1 MLASMGIQPPK
12 QSPHKPKSTHQ
23 SQANDPAILQTLPPN
38 YLILEAMFKALC
50 TVYDMSRRRGL
61 RTTFEKLKPA
71 IEQAC
76 GRRFT
81 LDHLAQLVSL
91 LEHEIMLEWIRLPV
105 APMSARTQPQLLI
118 TLVNNNEKP
127 PYALILRKSMISYIR
142 SAYVAY
148 LKRIAREAVA
158 AGDVET
164 AESVTLVPSPLPLL
178 VTEFRQG
185 FVESKEARL
194 PMGFLPP
201 SPIQEQASAHVFF
214 QKNAKVINVANN
226 TNSRGNNATDAHIVG
241 SNTIVAGVSSVHA
254 SKIDAERQQ
263 ETKTKSGDAVLEND
277 LVIFQKRRLSFQT
290 DAGKGEEQPSAT
302 DDTHIATTSAAAA
315 GNDNSSTVNNASKQ
329 QQSVEFTGG
338 GIIFSQED
346 FALLA
351 TLPEELRRRSLDGTI
366 SLESIRKLDIC
377 AEQIRRLSGT
387 KAIEM
392 RRQKAALAALPKMFS
407 RLERIF
413 GSSGPRAMK
422 LKDFMKRA
430 KGELETE
437 SEIEEALKSLVAI
450 VPEYVELKAYGGC
463 GTPAV
468 WVNRGADKRSVSQKV
483 KVAAAKRMEM
493 KL

>member
-12 QSPHKPKSTHQ
+12 QSPRKSKSTHQ
-23 SQANDPAILQTLPPN
+23 SQANDPVMLQTLPPN
-38 YLILEAMFKALC
+38 YLTLEAMFKALC

-76 GRRFT
+76 SRRFT

-91 LEHEIMLEWIRLPV
+91 LEHEILLEWIRLPV
-105 APMSARTQPQLLI
+105 APLSARTQPQLLI

-127 PYALILRKSMISYIR
+127 PYALILRKSMVSHIR

-148 LKRIAREAVA
+148 LNRTAQEAVA
-158 AGDVET
+158 AGDEET
-164 AESVTLVPSPLPLL
+164 AESVETLVSPPLPLL
-178 VTEFRQG
+178 ITEFRQG
-185 FVESKEARL
+185 FLESKEARL

-201 SPIQEQASAHVFF
+201 SPIQEQASAHIFF

-226 TNSRGNNATDAHIVG
+226 ATNRGNTTTAHLASSTPRI
-241 SNTIVAGVSSVHA
+241 AGASSVHVEIHQEA
-254 SKIDAERQQ
+254 KKKSDDAI
-263 ETKTKSGDAVLEND
+263 LEKD
-277 LVIFQKRRLSFQT
+277 LVIVQKRRLSFKT
-290 DAGKGEEQPSAT
+290 DAGKGAQQPSAT
-302 DDTHIATTSAAAA
+302 DDAHIATTSAAAA
-315 GNDNSSTVNNASKQ
+315 ANDDGENTINNNTSGQ
-329 QQSVEFTGG
+329 QQGVVEFKGG
-338 GIIFSQED
+338 GVIFSQED

-377 AEQIRRLSGT
+377 AEQIKRLSGT
-387 KAIEM
+387 KAIET
-392 RRQKAALAALPKMFS
+392 RREKAALAALPKMFS

-422 LKDFMKRA
+422 LKDFMQRA

-437 SEIEEALKSLVAI
+437 GEIEEALKSLEVI

-468 WVNRGADKRSVSQKV
+468 WVNRGVDKRRVSQKV

>member
-1 MLASMGIQPPK
+1 MLSSMGIQPPK
-12 QSPHKPKSTHQ
+12 QSPRKPKPTHQ
-23 SQANDPAILQTLPPN
+23 SQAKDLAMLQTLPPN
-38 YLILEAMFKALC
+38 YLMLEAVFKALC

-61 RTTFEKLKPA
+61 RTTIEKLKPA
-71 IEQAC
+71 IEEAC
-76 GRRFT
+76 SRRFT
-81 LDHLAQLVSL
+81 LDHLAQLISL
-91 LEHEIMLEWIRLPV
+91 LEHEIVLEWIRLPV

-127 PYALILRKSMISYIR
+127 PYALILRKSMISYVR

-148 LKRIAREAVA
+148 LNRTFQEAVA

-164 AESVTLVPSPLPLL
+164 AKSVETLVPLPSLI
-178 VTEFRQG
+178 TEFRQG
-185 FVESKEARL
+185 FMESKEARL

-226 TNSRGNNATDAHIVG
+226 TNSRGNNTADVHLVSSSTDVPGA
-241 SNTIVAGVSSVHA
+241 SSVHA
-254 SKIDAERQQ
+254 SKSDAEIQQ
-263 ETKTKSGDAVLEND
+263 EAKTKSGDAVLEND
-277 LVIFQKRRLSFQT
+277 LVIVQKRRLSFQT
-290 DAGKGEEQPSAT
+290 DDGKGVEQPSAT

-315 GNDNSSTVNNASKQ
+315 GNDNINNVNITSKQ
-329 QQSVEFTGG
+329 QQGVEFTGG
-338 GIIFSQED
+338 GVIFSQED

-351 TLPEELRRRSLDGTI
+351 TLPEELRRRSLNGTI

-422 LKDFMKRA
+422 LKDFMQRA

-437 SEIEEALKSLVAI
+437 GEIEEVLKSLVAI